1 MPPVP
6 VDGLVGVSWQ
16 NCPDDGLSVNSCYWI
31 KYFIQNWLA
40 ELPYYVLGTA
50 WLFWKMNSRG
60 GSCSF
65 RNKSL
70 YIASYLLRNLKLV
83 FDASLAAVVTE
94 LFLPL
99 AGSFCSLFSVPFLS
113 CQHNVFVAYVT
124 NQMLDLI
131 CISCNPA
138 RMYAWKNLQH

>member
-1 MPPVP
+1 MPLVP
-6 VDGLVGVSWQ
+6 IDGSVGLRLQ
-16 NCPDDGLSVNSCYWI
+16 NHLDDGLSVNLCYRI
-31 KYFIQNWLA
+31 KYFIQNR
-40 ELPYYVLGTA
+40 LPEFQYYVLGTA
-50 WLFWKMNSRG
+50 YLFWKMNSRG

-70 YIASYLLRNLKLV
+70 HISSYLLRNLKLF
-83 FDASLAAVVTE
+83 FDTSLAAVVTE

-113 CQHNVFVAYVT
+113 CQHNVLVVYVT

-138 RMYAWKNLQH
+138 RMYA